1 MTDQL
6 RKAAEMALGALEAH
20 ADFGIKADKAIE
32 ALRQALAQPE
42 QEPVAYLD
50 AVDNKT
56 VYVAPVRKRWL
67 DPHQDKEWKQF
78 HCDHQYD
85 TPLHTAPPSKPW
97 VSLTDGEIQDF
108 GYEAEKFDKSN
119 SEWFDRFGF
128 ARAIEAALKD
138 KNNGN

>member
-1 MTDQL
+1 MEVL
-6 RKAAEMALGALEAH
+6 RNAVIELLKTAPGH
-20 ADFGIKADKAIE
+20 IKGHWSELDEVVK
-32 ALRQALAQPE
+32 ALAQSE

-85 TPLHTAPPSKPW
+85 TPLYTAPPSKR
-97 VSLTDGEIQDF
+97 LTDEDTKIL
-108 GYEAEKFDKSN
+108 EAVRRELS
-119 SEWFDRFGF
+119 R
-128 ARAIEAALKD
+128 
-138 KNNGN
+138 GN